1 MSIYLDINN
10 LKQKLVEKG
19 LSLKDIPKILSA
31 MSELPLIM
39 EPTYGKISAG
49 DHFEIELFNVRN
61 KKATPKDVLKTYM
74 WKSKIPGIENN
85 RIMSIEIPKLD
96 SESNMDFKLKL
107 EVYPFDLPKIFPTE
121 SEK

>member
-1 MSIYLDINN
+1 MSIYLDTNK

-19 LSLKDIPKILSA
+19 LSLKDIPKIISA
-31 MSELPLIM
+31 MNELPLIM
-39 EPTYGKISAG
+39 EPTSGKISAG
-49 DHFEIELFNVRN
+49 DHFEIELLNAYN
-61 KKATPKDVLKTYM
+61 KEATTKDVLKTYM

>member
-1 MSIYLDINN
+1 MSIYLDTNK

-31 MSELPLIM
+31 INELPLIM
-39 EPTYGKISAG
+39 EPNTGKISAG
-49 DHFEIELFNVRN
+49 DHFEIELLNVKN
-61 KKATPKDVLKTYM
+61 KEATPTDILKTYM

-96 SESNMDFKLKL
+96 SESNIDFKLKL
-107 EVYPFDLPKIFPTE
+107 EIYPFDLPIIFPIE
-121 SEK
+121 GEE

>member
-1 MSIYLDINN
+1 MSIYLDINK

-31 MSELPLIM
+31 MNELPLIM

-49 DHFEIELFNVRN
+49 DHFKIELLNEYN

>member
-1 MSIYLDINN
+1 MSIYLDTNK

-31 MSELPLIM
+31 INELPIIM
-39 EPTYGKISAG
+39 EPTSGKISAG
-49 DHFEIELFNVRN
+49 DHFEIELLNAKN
-61 KKATPKDVLKTYM
+61 KEATPTDILKTYM

-96 SESNMDFKLKL
+96 SESNVDFKLKL
-107 EVYPFDLPKIFPTE
+107 EVYPFDLPKIFPIE
-121 SEK
+121 GEE